1 MKAGSSRYMQ
11 STSFK
16 DEVLHAEKIIQKFE
30 QIEGRPWGAEGAC
43 LELSKQVGELSRCIL
58 MQEKYYF
65 SGRDK
70 NPLYATGIEQISDEL
85 ADILYA
91 IIRTARHYNIS
102 LEEAHVHACEDAEAT
117 LKKKG
122 VV

>member
-1 MKAGSSRYMQ
+1 MEPL
-11 STSFK
+11 SFR
-16 DEVLHAEKIIQKFE
+16 DEVQRAERIIEKFE
-30 QIEGRPWGAEGAC
+30 KIEGRSWGAEGAC

-70 NPLYATGIEQISDEL
+70 NPLYATGIDQIGDEL
-85 ADILYA
+85 ADVLYA
-91 IIRTARHYNIS
+91 IIRIARHYNIN
-102 LEEAHVHACEDAEAT
+102 LEEAHVRACEDAEAT

>member
-1 MKAGSSRYMQ
+1 MQ
-11 STSFK
+11 SISFK
-16 DEVLHAEKIIQKFE
+16 KEVLRAEKIIAKFE

-65 SGRDK
+65 AGRDK
-70 NPLYATGIEQISDEL
+70 NPLYATGSEQIGDEL

-91 IIRTARHYNIS
+91 IIRIARHYGID
-102 LEEAHVHACEDAEAT
+102 LERAHVHACEDAEAT
-117 LKKKG
+117 LKEKG
-122 VV
+122 IM